1 MRFLLAT
8 LLTCTL
14 ATTPIEGQEGLKIY
28 ISADMEGLTAAVT
41 NQQLGPAG
49 FEYQKFRQIMT
60 AEVNAA
66 IEAARSVGA
75 TEFVVSDSHGN
86 GQNLLVDQLPNDIQL
101 IRSWPRPLGMM
112 EGLDDSFDG
121 VIFIGYH
128 SSTTNPSG
136 VRAHTFSSGN
146 YAAVKLNGM
155 PVPEAGFNAAIAGH
169 FGVPILAISG
179 DDAIIA
185 EAKGIL
191 GDVEGAIVK
200 WSYGFHSART
210 LMPEA
215 GRQLIKEKV
224 TTAIK
229 RIADFTPFTIDNP
242 VRLEVTFKNYMPA
255 ELASYLPNVDR
266 VDAHTIGFTGADM
279 LEVSKFTQ
287 FLVRYRANLE
297 P

>member
-1 MRFLLAT
+1 
-8 LLTCTL
+8 
-14 ATTPIEGQEGLKIY
+14 
-28 ISADMEGLTAAVT
+28 
-41 NQQLGPAG
+41 
-49 FEYQKFRQIMT
+49 
-60 AEVNAA
+60 
-66 IEAARSVGA
+66 
-75 TEFVVSDSHGN
+75 
-86 GQNLLVDQLPNDIQL
+86 
-101 IRSWPRPLGMM
+101 MM

-146 YAAVKLNGM
+146 FAAVKLNGM

-185 EAKGIL
+185 EATEIL

-210 LMPEA
+210 IMPEA

-229 RIADFTPFTIDNP
+229 RIADFTPFTINNP

-266 VDAHTIGFTGADM
+266 VDAHTIGFTGADI

-287 FLVRYRANLE
+287 FLVRYRANLA